1 MAYPPLWQPD
11 ARQPHSASRDW
22 RGLLGSGV
30 AGLLTLAMVM
40 LVIAMIWFLVMVF
53 TADDDG
59 QSGPP
64 RGLTGAPAGEQGIGQ
79 AIRSESR

>member
-1 MAYPPLWQPD
+1 
-11 ARQPHSASRDW
+11 
-22 RGLLGSGV
+22 
-30 AGLLTLAMVM
+30 MVM